1 MQGTVSKHGKKRGK
15 ERIGINKSSMDRQA
29 NLALERGIKRSQ
41 TDGRLHKW
49 ITSQCYLYQERRED
63 VEYIVFNNKL
73 FVFNGTCTVL
83 ITVLNLPT
91 NLQKIAA
98 KQIKKVNGNT

>member
-1 MQGTVSKHGKKRGK
+1 MEGKATKHGTKRGR
-15 ERIGINKSSMDRQA
+15 ERIGINKSAMDRQA
-29 NLALERGIKRSQ
+29 QLAIERGIKHSQ

-49 ITSQCYLYQERRED
+49 INSQAHLYRERRED

-73 FVFNGTCTVL
+73 FVFNEDCTSL

-91 NLQKIAA
+91 NLQKLAVL
-98 KQIKKVNGNT
+98 QIKKANKHT